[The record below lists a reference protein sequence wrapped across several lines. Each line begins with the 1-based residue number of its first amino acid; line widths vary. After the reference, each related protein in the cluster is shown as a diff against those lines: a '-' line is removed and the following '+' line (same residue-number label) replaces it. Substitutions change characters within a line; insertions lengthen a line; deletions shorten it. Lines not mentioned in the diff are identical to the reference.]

1 MVQQQQSELL
11 KIVQTQKMKQD
22 EQIQSFQ
29 MMFLQQQQQQSKIM
43 MSLLDSQVRKILC
56 FETFLLFFF
65 RK

>member
-43 MSLLDSQVRKILC
+43 MSLLDSASKKN
-56 FETFLLFFF
+56 TLF
-65 RK
+65 